1 MAGST
6 AGAFRGLSHDLD
18 NQFFE
23 EVMTIQV
30 DMMTFEKF
38 VKPINSKEF
47 LTRRRKNA

>member
-6 AGAFRGLSHDLD
+6 AGAFRGMSHDLD
-18 NQFFE
+18 NKFFE

-30 DMMTFEKF
+30 DMKIFETC